1 MTYPAPPPE
10 LPPQT
15 APAPQVVQAPAP
27 PVPTAVTQSVPAAPA
42 PLRQVI
48 RQLPPATAK
57 DLGRPTGVVDLSTVR
72 DVVKG
77 TAPATP
83 RPVAPRAMT
92 SGPAASG
99 ATISGAVSSGD
110 RPPLATPAVT
120 SQQLNGDQGA
130 PSLPPLS
137 HPTAPVSRASSQS
150 SSITPSTQPNT
161 APAGNLTGQSA
172 GDGNGDRSP
181 SPRRVLS
188 GRSRQPFRPRPVVSR
203 STVSRSLG
211 SPRGTATSEPVIEA
225 EEEAPQTAQI
235 INPNSPNSPFNP
247 EPLNPVDNPITPALP
262 PSNWIPGTKADDED
276 PEQPNPTEPLE
287 PAIEPELSAEP
298 EAAETTPTPGTTNSN
313 IQRLDLP
320 TNLAGAVEVTADQQ
334 EYDEIRNVV
343 IATGN
348 AVVRFQG
355 AVISG
360 DRVQLNLNNRI
371 ALAEGQ
377 VGFKR
382 GQQLL
387 RGNRLEYN
395 LVQGDGILLNG
406 YGEVDRST
414 IAQDLGNAPPVAGT
428 NNPALDRPLS
438 DRITSSDPLNDV
450 RQVGQFALEAG
461 TGNIGIVDAPPGQ
474 TGEVQRFRF
483 QADRIEFDPNGWVA
497 DNARLTNDPF
507 SPPELEIRTP
517 RLRFRRLSPLRDELV
532 AEKGRWVIDDSFS
545 LPLFPSRTVF
555 DRREQPPEPFN
566 VGFDEEDRG
575 GVFLE
580 RMFRFQTPQWRLDV
594 TPQFNVQQA
603 LTEGNVLSPEA
614 WGAKARLVGNVTPKL
629 SVLGAAQFTS
639 FDFDEFDDRFRGS
652 LRANQIID
660 TPWGPHTLT
669 AEYSFRD
676 RLFNGTFGFQTIRRS
691 LGLVFTSPAIPLG
704 QTKATLQ
711 YQGGVQNI
719 TARTDRPFLLKP
731 IRDNDLI
738 TLDRI
743 QLGAILRRNFTLWR
757 GEPLPATADQGLRY
771 TPVPVR
777 PSLRLVTRLRAFS
790 SNYSNGEFQNTVAA
804 TVGIQGQ
811 FGHFSRPWFDYTAFN
826 LAYQQRWRNGESPFL
841 FDRVGENSVVG
852 FGLTQ
857 QLYGPFRVGFQG
869 AYSIDREELLDSS
882 FTLDYSRRTFG
893 ITLRFN
899 PERQRGSILFRLTD
913 FNWSGSGR
921 LFDDKFDNEDD
932 Q

>member
-1 MTYPAPPPE
+1 MT
-10 LPPQT
+10 
-15 APAPQVVQAPAP
+15 
-27 PVPTAVTQSVPAAPA
+27 
-42 PLRQVI
+42 
-48 RQLPPATAK
+48 
-57 DLGRPTGVVDLSTVR
+57 
-72 DVVKG
+72 
-77 TAPATP
+77 ATP
-83 RPVAPRAMT
+83 EPRVET
-92 SGPAASG
+92 
-99 ATISGAVSSGD
+99 VEE
-110 RPPLATPAVT
+110 VT
-120 SQQLNGDQGA
+120 
-130 PSLPPLS
+130 
-137 HPTAPVSRASSQS
+137 
-150 SSITPSTQPNT
+150 
-161 APAGNLTGQSA
+161 
-172 GDGNGDRSP
+172 
-181 SPRRVLS
+181 
-188 GRSRQPFRPRPVVSR
+188 
-203 STVSRSLG
+203 
-211 SPRGTATSEPVIEA
+211 
-225 EEEAPQTAQI
+225 QTAQI
-235 INPNSPNSPFNP
+235 INPNSPFDPD
-247 EPLNPVDNPITPALP
+247 PLNPVENPITPALP

-287 PAIEPELSAEP
+287 PGSEPESSAESEADGAAP
-298 EAAETTPTPGTTNSN
+298 EGAPAPATTTPNTNPRTNSN

-320 TNLAGAVEVTADQQ
+320 TNLAGAVEVTADRQ

-343 IATGN
+343 IAIGN

-360 DRVQLNLNNRI
+360 DRIQLNLNNRI

-387 RGNRLEYN
+387 RGERLEYN
-395 LVQGDGILLNG
+395 LVQGNG
-406 YGEVDRST
+406 VLVDSYGEIDRST
-414 IAQDLGNAPPVAGT
+414 IAQDLGNAPPVAGASS
-428 NNPALDRPLS
+428 PALDRPLS

-461 TGNIGIVDAPPGQ
+461 TGNVGVVEAPPGQ

-483 QADRIEFDPNGWVA
+483 QADRVEFDPHGWVA
-497 DNARLTNDPF
+497 ENARLTNDPF

-517 RLRFRRLSPLRDELV
+517 RLRFQRLSPLRDELV
-532 AEKGRWVIDDSFS
+532 AEKGRWVIDDSLS

-555 DRREQPPEPFN
+555 DRQEQPPEPFN

-580 RMFRFQTPQWRLDV
+580 RMFTFQTPRWRLDV

-603 LTEGNVLSPEA
+603 LTDGGVFSPEA
-614 WGAKARLVGNVTPKL
+614 WAAKARLVGNVTPKL
-629 SVLGAAQFTS
+629 SVLGAAQFTN

-660 TPWGPHTLT
+660 TPWGAHTLT

-691 LGLVFTSPAIPLG
+691 IGVVLTSPEIPLG
-704 QTKATLQ
+704 KTKVTLQ
-711 YQGGVQNI
+711 YQAGAQNI

-731 IRDNDLI
+731 IRENDLI
-738 TLDRI
+738 TLDRL
-743 QLGAILRRNFTLWR
+743 QVGAILKRNFTLWQ

-771 TPVPVR
+771 TPTPVR
-777 PSLRLVTRLRAFS
+777 PVVRLVSRLRAFS
-790 SNYSNGEFQNTVAA
+790 SNYSNGNFQNTISA
-804 TVGIQGQ
+804 TLGIQGQ
-811 FGHFSRPWFDYTAFN
+811 IGHFSRPWLDYTAFN
-826 LAYQQRWRNGESPFL
+826 LAYQQRWRDGESPFL

-857 QLYGPFRVGFQG
+857 QIYGPFRAGFQA
-869 AYSIDREELLDSS
+869 AYSIDREELIDSS

-913 FNWSGSGR
+913 FNWTGNGS
-921 LFDDKFDNEDD
+921 LFDDDL
-932 Q
+932 